1 MSATDRGADSSR
13 ALSMDPQESSTE
25 RFGESFVR
33 DADLIP
39 SRVAGQSWGG
49 LHVDLDLPAGPYRV
63 EGLTR
68 SQVDQIEAKYRDRL
82 GGGIEGVSPIEV
94 SAFRVPA
101 DDFLPH
107 PRGGEIYR
115 MNFDYGSGRIRCV
128 SHDFIGVIQLD
139 AGGRPSRCAIFSSDE
154 PGLLEGGSLE
164 NLLRVVMSYSA
175 LALGGLLLHSAA
187 VLRGP
192 RAFVFVGSSGAG
204 KSTVSRLSAEIG
216 LGVLSDDI
224 NLLLPDPDGGDS
236 FAIEQVPFA
245 GDFRDAP
252 TVHGRHEVAAIL
264 ALRHADRHR
273 VEPISPARGSAL
285 LAAHAPFVNSDAQ
298 RSEAL
303 LATAASLVGR
313 LPTNRLDFLPDAGF
327 WDLL

>member
-1 MSATDRGADSSR
+1 MTAMDQDSGSR
-13 ALSMDPQESSTE
+13 QAIEDDAPAPSVQ

-39 SRVAGQSWGG
+39 SRVAGHGWGDH
-49 LHVDLDLPAGPYRV
+49 HVDLDLPAGPYRI

-68 SQVDQIEAKYRDRL
+68 AQLDQVEVKYGDRL
-82 GGGIEGVSPIEV
+82 GDGVEGADSIEV
-94 SAFRVPA
+94 SAFRVPM

-107 PRGGEIYR
+107 PTGGEIYR
-115 MNFDYGSGRIRCV
+115 MSFDYGSARIRCV
-128 SHDFIGVIQLD
+128 SHDFLGVIQLD
-139 AGGRPSRCAIFSSDE
+139 SQGRPKRCGIFSGDE
-154 PGLLEGGSLE
+154 SGLLEGGSLE
-164 NLLRVVMSYSA
+164 NLLRVVMAYSA
-175 LALGGLLLHSAA
+175 LARGGLLLHSAA
-187 VLRGP
+187 VLRAN

-224 NLLLPDPDGGDS
+224 NLLLPDPDREGS
-236 FAIEQVPFA
+236 FVIEQVPFA

-264 ALRHADRHR
+264 ALRHGARHGI
-273 VEPISPARGSAL
+273 EPISPARGSAL
-285 LAAHAPFVNSDAQ
+285 LAAHAPFVNSDPQ

-303 LATAASLVGR
+303 LRTAASLVGR

>member
-1 MSATDRGADSSR
+1 MSSEEPRRPSPQSLETAVAASATA
-13 ALSMDPQESSTE
+13 

-39 SRVAGQSWGG
+39 SRVAGQSWGDH
-49 LHVDLDLPAGPYRV
+49 HVDLELPAGPYRI

-68 SQVDQIEAKYRDRL
+68 SQADQVEAKYADRL
-82 GGGIEGVSPIEV
+82 GDGSDGARPIEV
-94 SAFRVPA
+94 SALRVAA

-107 PRGGEIYR
+107 PSGGEIYR
-115 MNFDYGSGRIRCV
+115 MHFDYGSARIRCV
-128 SHDFIGVIQLD
+128 SHDFIGIVHLD
-139 AGGRPSRCAIFSSDE
+139 AEGRPSRCGIFSGDE

-164 NLLRVVMSYSA
+164 NLLRVVMAYSA
-175 LALGGLLLHSAA
+175 LARGGLLLHSAA
-187 VLRGP
+187 VLRES
-192 RAFVFVGSSGAG
+192 RAFVFVGASGAG
-204 KSTVSRLSAEIG
+204 KSTVSRLSAEMG

-224 NLLLPDPDGGDS
+224 NLLLPDPDQGDA
-236 FAIEQVPFA
+236 FLIEQVPFA

-252 TVHGRHEVAAIL
+252 TVHGRHEVATLL
-264 ALRHADRHR
+264 ALRHAERHC

-285 LAAHAPFVNSDAQ
+285 LAAHAPFVNSDPE

-303 LATAASLVGR
+303 LATAVSLVGR
-313 LPTNRLDFLPDAGF
+313 LPVHRLEFLPDAGF